1 MHIKIITFSLEGI
14 SEEAYRQQVEA
25 VAPAFAGLPGLVS
38 KSWLANEETNTYG
51 GVYVWQDR
59 EAMEGYA
66 ETDLFKGMAANPYLE
81 GLTVRDFA
89 VLEGPTRITRGPV
102 EATV

>member
-14 SEEAYRQQVEA
+14 SEAAYRQQVEA
-25 VAPAFAGLPGLVS
+25 VAAAFAELPGLVS
-38 KSWLANEETNTYG
+38 KTWLANEETNTYG
-51 GVYVWQDR
+51 GVYVWEDR

-66 ETDLFKGMAANPYLE
+66 QTDVFKGMTANPYFKD
-81 GLTVRDFA
+81 LTVRDFD
-89 VLEGPTRITRGPV
+89 VLEAPTRITRRSA